1 MKKISNFGVL
11 LATLVLFSSCAS
23 PYVELP
29 KDPAAKNT
37 ATNDTTQ
44 SQQAAVETKSDV
56 PASDSLSLG
65 DATTAPAI
73 DSAKQESATPV
84 ESKSDETKTEQPS
97 SVQAPDTA
105 PEAQRAQVPV
115 TQPQTQN
122 TQADVILVPLDQ
134 IWKAAEF
141 PNDYKSSYA
150 INYPDDFSFSV
161 SRDADVYS
169 HVKVTD
175 ANDTL
180 SFEVKDIQLG
190 EESAS
195 ARAESA
201 FNFFSKNGWTVV
213 NAKLLLRQVTPVT
226 RQLANDKNDMLYIV
240 ELPHSVVLLT
250 ISSKYVNDAH
260 FVRQLLNSLKLA
272 E

>member
-23 PYVELP
+23 PYIELP

-37 ATNDTTQ
+37 AASDNTQ

-56 PASDSLSLG
+56 SASDSLSLG

-84 ESKSDETKTEQPS
+84 ESKSDTTTPEVKKEEAKSDETKTGQTPAS
-97 SVQAPDTA
+97 
-105 PEAQRAQVPV
+105 
-115 TQPQTQN
+115 QPQTQN

-180 SFEVKDIQLG
+180 SFEVKDIQLS

-260 FVRQLLNSLKLA
+260 FVRQLLNSLKPA